1 MRTGDQHAIHA
12 IHLPLYKQ
20 LLKSTPLT
28 KISSSLSRCPL
39 PMKSGVG
46 VYEDRG
52 SSWHE
57 LGCSGLP
64 APWHEQLLLNTH
76 LSKMTFSLS
85 RCPLSTRS
93 GVGVCEDRW
102 SSWQVFGCL
111 RHPDQRYKQLLTS
124 IHFSKMSSSP
134 SRCPM
139 STKSGVGVYE
149 DRGSSWKELG
159 CPGHFSRWSASLS
172 IGSLPKFSDSGPS
185 NRLALRA
192 SRPTCR
198 DSWPCPPRR
207 SWPPPSGW
215 WPGPCRDCQT

>member
-1 MRTGDQHAIHA
+1 MRTGDQHALHA

-20 LLKSTPLT
+20 LLKSTPVT

-52 SSWHE
+52 SSWQE

-76 LSKMTFSLS
+76 LSKMTFSFS
-85 RCPLSTRS
+85 ICPLSTRS

-102 SSWQVFGCL
+102 SSSQVFGCL

-124 IHFSKMSSSP
+124 IHFSKMSSLP

-139 STKSGVGVYE
+139 STKSGLGVYK

-159 CPGHFSRWSASLS
+159 CPGHYSRWSDTILLTKSASPVSRNLTMVYQLLGTRSLFQFSKKHWASLFYIS
-172 IGSLPKFSDSGPS
+172 ISYQ
-185 NRLALRA
+185 
-192 SRPTCR
+192 CM
-198 DSWPCPPRR
+198 
-207 SWPPPSGW
+207 
-215 WPGPCRDCQT
+215 

>member
-1 MRTGDQHAIHA
+1 
-12 IHLPLYKQ
+12 
-20 LLKSTPLT
+20 
-28 KISSSLSRCPL
+28 
-39 PMKSGVG
+39 MKSGVG

-52 SSWHE
+52 SSWQE

-124 IHFSKMSSSP
+124 IHFSKMSSLP

-139 STKSGVGVYE
+139 STKSGVGVYK

-159 CPGHFSRWSASLS
+159 CPGHYSRWSDTFLLKKSASPVLRNLTMVDQLLVWR
-172 IGSLPKFSDSGPS
+172 SLKFCCTGQQHTNQSQGVQ
-185 NRLALRA
+185 
-192 SRPTCR
+192 CR
-198 DSWPCPPRR
+198 CPRECP
-207 SWPPPSGW
+207 
-215 WPGPCRDCQT
+215 QH